1 MRVGDSGAQCGA
13 GRAAALT
20 VGLLPA
26 GPFRIRGETMSTS
39 PPWSIGDHL
48 WRKLG
53 PRNHHLGTIT
63 KIWHDGTRW
72 MVEYEHGVRTRE
84 TVTAPADEMYKAGP
98 INRPI

>member
-1 MRVGDSGAQCGA
+1 MILHREH
-13 GRAAALT
+13 T
-20 VGLLPA
+20 PA
-26 GPFRIRGETMSTS
+26 PSRHRTQTAPTAPFRIRGKIMSAS

-72 MVEYEHGVRTRE
+72 MVKYEHGVRTRE
-84 TVTAPADEMYKAGP
+84 TVTAPATEMYKAGP
-98 INRPI
+98 LTRPI